1 MNCAGDELT
10 SDLFAKENN
19 TEATSTLVEAPKAPR
34 SITETQGRGVVPTE
48 AEKQKAEEEAR
59 RKREEEEAEQ
69 RAREEEE
76 RRLEEEKRKNSP
88 LNKLF
93 RKTKNFFE
101 QIMKEEGE

>member
-1 MNCAGDELT
+1 MDILKGFIDIVSNPAKAIGDAVGSVANGL
-10 SDLFAKENN
+10 
-19 TEATSTLVEAPKAPR
+19 
-34 SITETQGRGVVPTE
+34 
-48 AEKQKAEEEAR
+48 AEEEAR

-93 RKTKNFFE
+93 GRT
-101 QIMKEEGE
+101 